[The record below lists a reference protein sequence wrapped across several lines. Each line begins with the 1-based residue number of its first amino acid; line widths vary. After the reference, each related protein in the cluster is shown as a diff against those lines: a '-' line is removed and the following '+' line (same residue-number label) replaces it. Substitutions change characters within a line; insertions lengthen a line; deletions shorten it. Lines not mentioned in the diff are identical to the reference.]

1 MVVGENGNGEVVENE
16 SERDSQTHSSSASP
30 SGEARENYLPA
41 EDVCMQDMVRDEATG
56 NGINNTDKGKARE
69 KVQREKVDPILGP
82 AYGRCVSERAVAG
95 ALRSSVE
102 KFPCFP
108 YAFSPYRLVGALVQA
123 SFVVVTSG
131 SEPASLMT
139 MRLE

>member
-56 NGINNTDKGKARE
+56 NGINNTDKGKVGQHRE
-69 KVQREKVDPILGP
+69 EANSDVVGN
-82 AYGRCVSERAVAG
+82 YG
-95 ALRSSVE
+95 
-102 KFPCFP
+102 
-108 YAFSPYRLVGALVQA
+108 
-123 SFVVVTSG
+123 
-131 SEPASLMT
+131 
-139 MRLE
+139 MRI